1 MSYDE
6 KIKMYLKHSKE
17 DLAKMLIEAN
27 RTLDL
32 LTNNEWFL
40 GQHDPGGGLKKKY
53 EEGFVEYLKL
63 PKATILSFPTNEMYT
78 NKWFVQTGK
87 SIVAPTPHRHFN
99 FDEFVQYCQS
109 NQDFKERFV
118 KCDSK

>member
-1 MSYDE
+1 MILKTFFNLFLQCGVKFKKDNMHREIEMSYDE

-40 GQHDPGGGLKKKY
+40 GQHDPGGGLKRKY
-53 EEGFVEYLKL
+53 EEGFVEYAIGFCIGYIKFLFWLGWYSTFGRK
-63 PKATILSFPTNEMYT
+63 F
-78 NKWFVQTGK
+78 
-87 SIVAPTPHRHFN
+87 
-99 FDEFVQYCQS
+99 
-109 NQDFKERFV
+109 
-118 KCDSK
+118 